1 MHKVRVNYSSCTGKN
16 IYSSSGGA
24 QVKKEN
30 RCQDPA
36 VLDTTKEPPNI
47 HKYTVFHTHKSG
59 FCPKWRRRVEP
70 GKGRRRRRR
79 VAMQRQ
85 AWQEGSSNS
94 SNHNTNGRQDVRRV
108 QVQQK
113 LKTETFFILF
123 FEGKKRIGIT
133 DLLSSRS
140 KLGDGGSSTVL
151 AKSSIPGMFFTAVRY

>member
-1 MHKVRVNYSSCTGKN
+1 
-16 IYSSSGGA
+16 
-24 QVKKEN
+24 
-30 RCQDPA
+30 
-36 VLDTTKEPPNI
+36 
-47 HKYTVFHTHKSG
+47 
-59 FCPKWRRRVEP
+59 
-70 GKGRRRRRR
+70 
-79 VAMQRQ
+79 MQRQ

-113 LKTETFFILF
+113 LKTETFFIFFFLFFSKF

-151 AKSSIPGMFFTAVRY
+151 AKSTIPGMFFTAVRY

>member
-1 MHKVRVNYSSCTGKN
+1 
-16 IYSSSGGA
+16 
-24 QVKKEN
+24 
-30 RCQDPA
+30 
-36 VLDTTKEPPNI
+36 
-47 HKYTVFHTHKSG
+47 
-59 FCPKWRRRVEP
+59 
-70 GKGRRRRRR
+70 
-79 VAMQRQ
+79 MQRQ

-113 LKTETFFILF
+113 LKTETVFFF
-123 FEGKKRIGIT
+123 FSKIFKGKKRIGIT